1 MTSTLVTALK
11 RACSTEQLRHCGSAV
26 WASVRRWWQ
35 SLLQHDA
42 WRSFRFQ
49 GVLASLLLHGGLMF
63 SLAWSWL
70 DGSRTSREL
79 PLQTEW
85 VGPETPLVEVP
96 LPVGLSPTEIAE
108 PTANGGSSGNLLVDL
123 MAPQANVVNPL
134 ESEFASVLNWNDTS
148 NAELRRTVRGATA
161 ATSTGFGRG
170 KGQGA
175 GHGVGDGRQF
185 FGLATEGQSFVYVL
199 DCSLSMN
206 HPHDSE
212 FKTRFRRLKQEVV
225 NSVTSLRPDQQF
237 FIVFFNHEAIP
248 MPTDR
253 LVSAAPENLHHFL
266 TWMDQVPARG
276 DTDPTAALQLALRL
290 QPDVLYFLTDGSFS
304 PAANDIV
311 CQIQQSRTVIHT
323 FSFAP
328 WLTDRQKEGLEL
340 MRANKMNAARLKL
353 GEATYRRTREVFLA
367 EQVLQTLASQNR
379 GQFHVIP

>member
-1 MTSTLVTALK
+1 MTTAVLTALK
-11 RACSTEQLRHCGSAV
+11 RACSTEQLRHCSSAV
-26 WASVRRWWQ
+26 WAGVRRWWQ
-35 SLLQHDA
+35 LFSQHST
-42 WRSFRFQ
+42 WRSSRFQ
-49 GVLASLLLHGGLMF
+49 GVLASLLLHGSLMVC
-63 SLAWSWL
+63 LAWSWL
-70 DGSRTSREL
+70 EGSQASHEM

-85 VGPETPLVEVP
+85 VGPETQLAEFP
-96 LPVGLSPTEIAE
+96 LPVGLSPAEIAE
-108 PTANGGSSGNLLVDL
+108 PTATGGSSGNLLADL
-123 MAPQANVVNPL
+123 MTPQANVVNPL
-134 ESEFASVLNWNDTS
+134 ESEFASVLDWSDTS
-148 NAELRRTVRGATA
+148 NAELSRTVRGAT

-175 GHGVGDGRQF
+175 GNGVGDGRQF

-199 DCSLSMN
+199 DCSMSMN

-212 FKTRFRRLKQEVV
+212 FKTRFRRMKQELV
-225 NSVTSLRPDQQF
+225 NSVTSLKPDQQF

-276 DTDPTAALQLALRL
+276 DTDPTVALQLALRL
-290 QPDVLYFLTDGSFS
+290 QPDVIYFLTDGSFS

-311 CQIQQSRTVIHT
+311 RQIQQPRTAIHT

-328 WLTDRQKEGLEL
+328 WLTDKQKASLEL
-340 MRANKMNAARLKL
+340 MRANKISAARLKL